1 MGKEQWK
8 NTGKEL
14 GGAFEGLA
22 KSLIRS
28 VRDGADKVV
37 DWAEGDE
44 QNAGGAPEERTVFND
59 GTWRETGKDL
69 GHAMRDLGKSILAT
83 GAEVADNVDDWVD
96 GKDEEAE
103 NAPEAD
109 EAQAQAQAEE
119 PAPNDEEKEQ

>member
-44 QNAGGAPEERTVFND
+44 QNAGGAQEERTVFND

-103 NAPEAD
+103 NAPEA
-109 EAQAQAQAEE
+109 EAPEE
-119 PAPNDEEKEQ
+119 PAPDDEEREQ

>member
-44 QNAGGAPEERTVFND
+44 QNADGAQEERTVFND

-69 GHAMRDLGKSILAT
+69 GHAMKNLGKSILAT

-103 NAPEAD
+103 NEPEAEAPE
-109 EAQAQAQAEE
+109 EPKEEE
-119 PAPNDEEKEQ
+119 PDPNDDEKEL

>member
-37 DWAEGDE
+37 DWAEGEEPKAD
-44 QNAGGAPEERTVFND
+44 GAPEERTVFND
-59 GTWRETGKDL
+59 GTWRETGKDI

-103 NAPEAD
+103 NAPEA
-109 EAQAQAQAEE
+109 EAPEE
-119 PAPNDEEKEQ
+119 PAPNEEEKEQ

>member
-37 DWAEGDE
+37 DWAEGEEPKAD
-44 QNAGGAPEERTVFND
+44 GAPEERTVFND
-59 GTWRETGKDL
+59 GTWRETGKDI

-103 NAPEAD
+103 NAPEA
-109 EAQAQAQAEE
+109 EAQEE
-119 PAPNDEEKEQ
+119 PIQNEEEKEQ

>member
-8 NTGKEL
+8 NTGKAL

-22 KSLIRS
+22 KSLVRS

-44 QNAGGAPEERTVFND
+44 QNPAGAPEERTVFND

-96 GKDEEAE
+96 DITGEDE
-103 NAPEAD
+103 NAPEA
-109 EAQAQAQAEE
+109 EAQEE
-119 PAPNDEEKEQ
+119 QTPNDEEKEL

>member
-14 GGAFEGLA
+14 GGAFGGLA
-22 KSLIRS
+22 KSLLRS

-37 DWAEGDE
+37 DWAEGEE
-44 QNAGGAPEERTVFND
+44 QNAPDAPEERTVFND

-96 GKDEEAE
+96 GKDEEAA

-109 EAQAQAQAEE
+109 EAQAQAEE
-119 PAPNDEEKEQ
+119 PGLNDEQQEL

>member
-37 DWAEGDE
+37 DWAEGEEPKAD
-44 QNAGGAPEERTVFND
+44 GAPEERTVFND
-59 GTWRETGKDL
+59 GTWRETGKDI

-103 NAPEAD
+103 NAPEA
-109 EAQAQAQAEE
+109 EAQEE
-119 PAPNDEEKEQ
+119 PIQNGEEKEQ

>member
-28 VRDGADKVV
+28 VRDGADKVL

-44 QNAGGAPEERTVFND
+44 QNPAGAPEERTVFND
-59 GTWRETGKDL
+59 GTWRETGKGL

-96 GKDEEAE
+96 DITGETED
-103 NAPEAD
+103 APEA
-109 EAQAQAQAEE
+109 EAQEE
-119 PAPNDEEKEQ
+119 PAPNDEEKEL

>member
-44 QNAGGAPEERTVFND
+44 QNADGAPEERTVFND

-103 NAPEAD
+103 NAPEA
-109 EAQAQAQAEE
+109 EAPEE
-119 PAPNDEEKEQ
+119 PAPDDEGKEQ